1 MLNTIKSCPEM
12 IRDLVIYE
20 DYEYQEYT
28 DKYYTTNAIIKELY
42 TSNKKH
48 ITFIVDK
55 KNIKIKLNNKYND
68 NNIFELN
75 HSKLHI
81 FYSIKNLCIIIKEKE
96 LKKNI
101 DKNPLYEI
109 KFNKIFKLLN
119 VLYYL
124 QII

>member
-1 MLNTIKSCPEM
+1 M

-28 DKYYTTNAIIKELY
+28 DKYYTTNAILKELY

-101 DKNPLYEI
+101 DNNPLYEI

>member
-28 DKYYTTNAIIKELY
+28 DKYYSTNAIIKELY
-42 TSNKKH
+42 TSNKKY

-55 KNIKIKLNNKYND
+55 KNIKIKLNNKDND
-68 NNIFELN
+68 NIFELN

-81 FYSIKNLCIIIKEKE
+81 FYSIKKLCIIIKEKE
-96 LKKNI
+96 FKKNI
-101 DKNPLYEI
+101 DNYPFYEI
-109 KFNKIFKLLN
+109 KFNKIYKLLN